1 MIRNLAL
8 DRPLAIVDLE
18 TTGTDP
24 QTDRI
29 VELSILK
36 LVPGAEP
43 DHRTRRVNPG
53 IPISAEATAI
63 HGIRDEDVANLPS
76 FRPLARGILSFVEGC
91 DLCGYNL
98 RFDLRLISTEYQ
110 RVGLA
115 FPLSGRRI
123 IDPNRIFH
131 LREPRDLA
139 SALRFYC
146 GREHDGAH
154 GAAADVLATLAVLD
168 AQLDRY
174 KDLPRIVSDLH
185 DYLRDPKA
193 VDIGEMFTRRSD
205 ETIEFAKGKFK
216 GHLLS
221 DIARTEPDYLDWML
235 RSDFLDDTKAI
246 AAEALDQQATA
257 RDQR

>member
-1 MIRNLAL
+1 MIRNLAF
-8 DRPLAIVDLE
+8 DRPLAIIDLE

-24 QTDRI
+24 QADRI
-29 VELSILK
+29 IEISILK
-36 LVPGAEP
+36 LVPGVEP

-63 HGIRDEDVANLPS
+63 HGIRDEDVAGSPS
-76 FRPLARGILSFVEGC
+76 FRALARGILSFIEGC

-110 RVGLA
+110 RAGLA

-131 LREPRDLA
+131 LHEPRDLA

-146 GREHDGAH
+146 GREHEGAH

-174 KDLPRIVSDLH
+174 KDLPRNVADLH

-193 VDIGEMFTRRSD
+193 VDLGEMFTRRSD
-205 ETIEFAKGKFK
+205 ESIEFAKGKYK
-216 GHLLS
+216 GQLLC
-221 DIARTEPDYLDWML
+221 DIAKTEPDYLDWML

-246 AAEALDQQATA
+246 AAGALGRPATVTDQ
-257 RDQR
+257 